1 MSERWTV
8 EWRYTPADFFV
19 RPFSQCV
26 AGQLFEVGQGCVKA
40 AIDTLHREWSESL
53 PDALELA
60 VTLVDEAGAGAGILV
75 AGSVILA
82 GEARAL
88 LVRNDDEEDQR

>member
-1 MSERWTV
+1 MH
-8 EWRYTPADFFV
+8 V
-19 RPFSQCV
+19 R
-26 AGQLFEVGQGCVKA
+26 A
-40 AIDTLHREWSESL
+40 SL
-53 PDALELA
+53 PDAIEAA
-60 VTLVDEAGAGAGILV
+60 VTLADEAGAGAGILV